1 MSVERKCECGAM
13 MGAYDLGCKICGK
26 SYKVRDEFLVGKD
39 ILPEPPVGLWAAQQ
53 REAQSKRKSRARNPR
68 IPQTSARSS
77 SLTNINFTVSIFLLL
92 TALILFVILFREP
105 LTNNAWALPY
115 TILAI
120 TLFISLV
127 ALLSNRFFE
136 NIVMSPSQ
144 VVHNREYYR
153 LISSGFGHINVG
165 HFMLNAISLIFF
177 GPPLME
183 FLIDA
188 ADAYDLNAPLVFL
201 LIYISAIVI
210 ADLPDLIRHRH
221 NPGYSS
227 VGASGAISAVVV
239 GAAISDP
246 SLEVMLFFI
255 PGLAV
260 PGVVYALGYLAIS
273 IYFDYQGNGRVA
285 HLAHAAGTV
294 YGLIV
299 VVLISAILGLGF
311 FDRSS
316 SDWDYSQ
323 NSESN
328 STQSEDTYDSSLVDQ
343 LNSAGED
350 GWEIQSQEV
359 ADSWGAS
366 EVIFSGDCWIFTFPD
381 SFERQIF
388 SDSWYDLPWEGEIP
402 ELWTLDN
409 QALGGPGAYS
419 SCVVTAAKVLNW
431 KLKNA

>member
-13 MGAYDLGCKICGK
+13 IGAYDLGCKICGK

-53 REAQSKRKSRARNPR
+53 REAQSKRKNRSYKPAARRAP
-68 IPQTSARSS
+68 SRSS
-77 SLTNINFTVSIFLLL
+77 SSTNLAFSISIFLLL
-92 TALILFVILFREP
+92 TTLILFVILFREP
-105 LTNNAWALPY
+105 LTTTASFLPF
-115 TILAI
+115 TILVI
-120 TLFISLV
+120 TLLISFI
-127 ALLSNRFFE
+127 ALLSSSFFE
-136 NIVMSPSQ
+136 NIVMNPSR

-177 GPPLME
+177 GPPLMD
-183 FLIDA
+183 FLVV
-188 ADAYDLNAPLVFL
+188 AYDQNAPLVFL

-227 VGASGAISAVVV
+227 VGASGAISAVVA

-246 SLEVMLFFI
+246 NLEVLLFFI

-273 IYFDYQGNGRVA
+273 IYFDYRGNGRVA

-294 YGLIV
+294 YGLIL
-299 VVLISAILGLGF
+299 VVLISAFIGLGF

-316 SDWDYSQ
+316 AYSDYSQ

-328 STQSEDTYDSSLVDQ
+328 TTQSEDTYDSPLVDQ
-343 LNSAGED
+343 LNSAGEEF
-350 GWEIQSQEV
+350 WQSGNQENV
-359 ADSWGAS
+359 ATWGAL
-366 EVIFSGDCWIFTFPD
+366 EVVYTDECLVITFEDAQELTINVIDRWDTFQWDRPTPD
-381 SFERQIF
+381 Y
-388 SDSWYDLPWEGEIP
+388 WY
-402 ELWTLDN
+402 LDN
-409 QALGGPGAYS
+409 QAIIGPSAYS
-419 SCVVTAAKVLNW
+419 SCVVTASNVLNW
-431 KLKNA
+431 DLGY